1 MNETK
6 VTYDFPTEV
15 IDLPSKGLIYPTDHP
30 LSSGQI
36 EIKYMTAKEED
47 ILSSKNLIKKG
58 IVLDKLFESIIV
70 TPNVSPSDICIGDKN
85 AIILATRILGYG
97 PTYTLSFYSSK
108 LDKNLETT
116 IDLAKVQIK
125 EVDYSIFTNKNEF
138 QFETPIGK
146 NKLTFKLLTHGDE
159 LSIERD
165 MIALEKVS
173 VKDVS
178 SDITTR
184 LRYMITSVDGK
195 TDVASITKYVNSML
209 ARDSRSLRNYIK
221 EISPDLDMTFTYT
234 YEDGEEDVLPITL
247 GVNFFWPSE

>member
-15 IDLPSKGLIYPTDHP
+15 IDLPSKGLIYPKDHP
-30 LSSGQI
+30 LASGQI

-58 IVLDKLFESIIV
+58 VVLDKLFESIIV
-70 TPNVSPSDICIGDKN
+70 TPNVNSSDIYIGDKN
-85 AIILATRILGYG
+85 AIILATRLLGYG
-97 PTYTLSFYSSK
+97 AEYKLSFYSSK
-108 LDKNLETT
+108 LDKVMETE
-116 IDLAKVQIK
+116 IDLSSVQIK
-125 EVDYSIFTNKNEF
+125 DVDYSKFNHTNNFE
-138 QFETPIGK
+138 FETPIGK

-159 LSIERD
+159 IAIEKD
-165 MIALEKVS
+165 ITALEKIS
-173 VKDVS
+173 GKEVS

-195 TDVASITKYVNSML
+195 SDIGSITKYVNGML
-209 ARDSRSLRNYIK
+209 VRDSRAFRNYIR
-221 EISPDLDMTFTYT
+221 EISPDLDMMFTYT
-234 YEDGEEDVLPITL
+234 YDDGEEDVLPITL